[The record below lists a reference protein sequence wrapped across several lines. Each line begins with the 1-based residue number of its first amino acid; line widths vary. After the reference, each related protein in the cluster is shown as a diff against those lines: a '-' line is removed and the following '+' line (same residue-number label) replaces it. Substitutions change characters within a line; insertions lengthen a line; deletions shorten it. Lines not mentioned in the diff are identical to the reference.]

1 MAKSNKEY
9 ELAIKIAGEIEKSF
23 YESTKLTKKE
33 LSDLAKEATRSA
45 MAVEAATSGN
55 SGSSIAGNLKK
66 GLEDAE
72 PAFSGLESTA
82 KKTFTAIA
90 AAAATAGAGIAA
102 GMGASISAGVEFESA
117 FMGVEKTVNAT
128 DAQLADL
135 RDDIREMAKEMPESA
150 ADLSAIA
157 ESAGQLGIQTENI
170 ADFTRTMADLDVAT
184 NLSSEEG
191 ASQMAQY
198 ANITD
203 MAQDKFDE
211 LGSTIVDL
219 GNNMATTEADIMNMG
234 MRIAASGTQADLS
247 QAEIMGYAAA
257 LSSVGI
263 EAEAGGTAFSKL
275 LSNIQMAVE
284 TGADLEDY
292 AKVAGMTGEQFKK
305 AFSEDA
311 SDAINAFLLGL
322 NNTERNGKSAIAVL
336 DEMGLTEVRLRDTLL
351 RASNAGDLVVNA
363 LDIASEAWEE
373 NTALATEAEKRY
385 STVESRMDILGNKVT
400 DVGISLY
407 DDMRPGILEV
417 MNLGDEFIDSLAGQ
431 EDAIGEMIES
441 TVEKMPTMVRQVREA
456 GEAVG
461 DFAQP
466 LLSVGDWLG
475 ENPGMLV
482 GTITGVGGA
491 LATYKVASGVASLAT
506 SLGALGPAGWTILGI
521 GGVAGVITGIGTAVK
536 KSAAEAKKANLDAH
550 FGDIAL
556 SLEDLNDVA
565 EYLIQSRSLDQVREA
580 LTAFDELDGLD
591 DEIEDSVKSLNRMN
605 WKIDIGMELTEEENK
620 AYQDDIQSFI
630 TNVQDYAT
638 QQQYAVTLSVEA
650 LFDEDDLEESNLID
664 TLNGFYSGK
673 QAELAALGTQLNDT
687 VTEAFNDGFLSIDET
702 ETIMNLQRQMGE
714 IQAELSEG
722 EYKAQLSL
730 LGEKY
735 GGSLNADSFLNL
747 IDEVGTQTEAAMADY
762 ESAYVKSMSG
772 VNAAYDSGEMTDQ
785 EFSEES
791 DRLNY
796 AYLERKAETQAQGMD
811 FLAQTVLQ
819 QYSDELSEILP
830 GLEEDLNS
838 IMGDAMESILNGST
852 PATAWDTAGY
862 AIKDLNNSLSKDTIN
877 ALKDL
882 WEQMK
887 PQVEQMQQIAAE
899 FTQAGKE
906 LPEALSEGL
915 TNAASVGV
923 LAGDVEAAYAVLG
936 ENVRDSE
943 EYQQTL
949 EEIQNQG
956 AYIPEG
962 LAGAISENTDAI
974 EEGVNSLYNFTKG
987 EIGRTFGKGFD
998 INIPVYANPSTY
1010 YKTPEKAAE
1019 ASEKAGGLATGG
1031 IITSPRLTWFAED
1044 GPEAAIPLDGSR
1056 NAVDLWLRT
1065 GELLNMPG
1073 LAGEGSSITEG
1084 VETAAYYSGSNSEMQ
1099 INYSPVNNFYG
1110 NTSQE
1115 DVEAAL
1121 ETDQERFAQMM
1132 DEYLRNRRRTA
1143 FR

>member
-33 LSDLAKEATRSA
+33 LSDLAKEATRSV
-45 MAVEAATSGN
+45 MAVEAATSGK
-55 SGSSIAGNLKK
+55 SGPSIGESLKK
-66 GLEDAE
+66 GLDDAE
-72 PAFSGLESTA
+72 PAFSRLEAVA
-82 KKTFTAIA
+82 KASFAAISA
-90 AAAATAGAGIAA
+90 AALAAGAGIAA
-102 GMGASISAGVEFESA
+102 GLGASIKTGIEFESA
-117 FMGVEKTVNAT
+117 FAGVEKTVNASS
-128 DAQLADL
+128 AQLEEL
-135 RDDIREMAKEMPESA
+135 RDDIREMSKEMPTSA
-150 ADLSAIA
+150 AELSAIA

-170 ADFTRTMADLDVAT
+170 AEFTETMAMLAEAT
-184 NLSSEEG
+184 NLTSEEG
-191 ASQMAQY
+191 ASMFAQF
-198 ANITD
+198 ANITG
-203 MAQDKFDE
+203 MGQDNFDE
-211 LGSTIVDL
+211 LGSSVVAL
-219 GNNMATTEADIMNMG
+219 GNNMATTEADIVSMG
-234 MRIAASGTQADLS
+234 MRIAAAGTQVGLS
-247 QAEIMGYAAA
+247 QDQIMGYAAA

-275 LSNIQMAVE
+275 LTNLQMATE
-284 TGADLEDY
+284 TGAGLEEY
-292 AKVAGMTGEQFKK
+292 AKVAGMTGEEFRK
-305 AFSEDA
+305 AFGEDA
-311 SDAINAFLLGL
+311 ATAVNEFLKGL
-322 NNTERNGKSAIAVL
+322 NDTERNGMSAIAVL

-351 RASNAGDLVVNA
+351 RAANASDLVTDA
-363 LDIASEAWEE
+363 LDISGTAWEE
-373 NTALATEAEKRY
+373 NTALANEAAKRY
-385 STVESRMDILGNKVT
+385 ATVESQLSITGNKVK
-400 DVGISLY
+400 DLGISVY
-407 DDMRPGILEV
+407 DDLRPGILSAID
-417 MNLGDEFIDSLAGQ
+417 LGNEFIDSLAGQ
-431 EDAIGEMIES
+431 EGAIGEMIDS
-441 TVEKMPTMVRQVREA
+441 AVEKMPTMVRQVKEA
-456 GEAVG
+456 GEAIG

-466 LLSVGDWLG
+466 FLSVGGWLV
-475 ENPGMLV
+475 ENPGLLV
-482 GTITGVGGA
+482 GTITGIGTA
-491 LATYKVASGVASLAT
+491 LATYKVASGVASLAA
-506 SLGALGPAGWTILGI
+506 SLGALGPVGWGILGI
-521 GGVAGVITGIGTAVK
+521 GGVAGVITGIGSAVK
-536 KSAAEAKKANLDAH
+536 KSANEAKKANLDAH

-565 EYLIQSRSLDQVREA
+565 GYLIQSRSLDQVREA

-605 WKIDIGMELTEEENK
+605 WKIDIGMELTEEENQ

-650 LFDEDDLEESNLID
+650 LLGDDLEDSNLVD
-664 TLNGFYSGK
+664 TLNEFYSGK
-673 QAELAALGTQLNDT
+673 QGELAGLGKQLNDT

-762 ESAYVKSMSG
+762 ESAYIKSMSG

-785 EFSEES
+785 EYAEES

-819 QYSDELSEILP
+819 QYSDELSDILP

-862 AIKDLNNSLSKDTIN
+862 AIEDLNNSLSKDTIN

-882 WEQMK
+882 WEQME
-887 PQVEQMQQIAAE
+887 PQVEQMQQVAAE

-949 EEIQNQG
+949 EEIQGQG

-962 LAGAISENTDAI
+962 LASAISENTEAI
-974 EEGVNSLYNFTKG
+974 TEGVSDLYNFTEG
-987 EIGRTFGKGFD
+987 ELNRTFGKGFD
-998 INIPVYANPSTY
+998 VNVPVYVNPATY
-1010 YKTPEKAAE
+1010 YQSPEKADE
-1019 ASEKAGGLATGG
+1019 ASKKMGGHAEGG
-1031 IITSPRLTWFAED
+1031 IFTQPHIAWFAED

-1056 NAVDLWLRT
+1056 NAIDLWLRT

-1073 LAGEGSSITEG
+1073 LTGEGSTIAEG
-1084 VETAAYYSGSNSEMQ
+1084 VETAAYYNESSPVQVTYN
-1099 INYSPVNNFYG
+1099 PVNNFYG
-1110 NTSQE
+1110 TSPE
-1115 DVEAAL
+1115 DVETVL
-1121 ETDQERFAQMM
+1121 ETDQERFARMM
-1132 DEYLRNRRRTA
+1132 EEYVKNNRR
-1143 FR
+1143 FSFGGK

>member
-128 DAQLADL
+128 DAQLAEL

-150 ADLSAIA
+150 AELSAIA

-170 ADFTRTMADLDVAT
+170 GEFTRTMADLDVAT

-351 RASNAGDLVVNA
+351 RASNAGDLVTNA

-431 EDAIGEMIES
+431 EDAIGEMIDS
-441 TVEKMPTMVRQVREA
+441 AVEKMPTMVRQVREA

-466 LLSVGDWLG
+466 FLSVGGWLV
-475 ENPGMLV
+475 ENPGLLV

-506 SLGALGPAGWTILGI
+506 SLGALGPVGWTILGI
-521 GGVAGVITGIGTAVK
+521 GGVAGVISGISTEVK

-565 EYLIQSRSLDQVREA
+565 GYLIQSRSLDQVREA

-605 WKIDIGMELTEEENK
+605 WKIDIGMELSEEENR

-650 LFDEDDLEESNLID
+650 LLGDDLEDSNLVD
-664 TLNGFYSGK
+664 TLNEFYSGK
-673 QAELAALGTQLNDT
+673 QGELAGLGKQLNDA
-687 VTEAFNDGFLSIDET
+687 VTEAFNDGFLSIDEA

-714 IQAELSEG
+714 IQAALAEG

-735 GGSLNADSFLNL
+735 GGSLNADSFINL
-747 IDEVGTQTEAAMADY
+747 ANEVTSQSEQAMADY
-762 ESAYVKSMSG
+762 EAAYIKSMSG
-772 VNAAYDSGEMTDQ
+772 VNAAYESGEMTEQ
-785 EFSEES
+785 EYQTETGN
-791 DRLNY
+791 LNS
-796 AYLERKAETQAQGMD
+796 AYRQRQAETQAQAAD
-811 FLAQTVLQ
+811 FLTQTIQQ
-819 QYSDELSEILP
+819 QYGEIFDNLPEKLNEVFTDAITDDRAISWDPEVLIDSLTEGLDKGARGAIQELWESYEPMIEQMRSQIEQMEAAGEEIPESFRQALSSASEI
-830 GLEEDLNS
+830 G
-838 IMGDAMESILNGST
+838 T
-852 PATAWDTAGY
+852 
-862 AIKDLNNSLSKDTIN
+862 
-877 ALKDL
+877 
-882 WEQMK
+882 
-887 PQVEQMQQIAAE
+887 
-899 FTQAGKE
+899 
-906 LPEALSEGL
+906 
-915 TNAASVGV
+915 
-923 LAGDVEAAYAVLG
+923 LAGDVDALYTTMAEQA
-936 ENVRDSE
+936 ETSE
-943 EYQQTL
+943 ERERVRQVIDAMGAEVPQTMSDAIKENEESVKAGIEGL
-949 EEIQNQG
+949 YAYSEEEIN
-956 AYIPEG
+956 
-962 LAGAISENTDAI
+962 
-974 EEGVNSLYNFTKG
+974 
-987 EIGRTFGKGFD
+987 RTFGKGFQVD
-998 INIPVYANPSTY
+998 VPIYANPSTY
-1010 YKTPEKAAE
+1010 YRSPEKAAE
-1019 ASEKAGGLATGG
+1019 DIGGHAEGG
-1031 IITSPRLTWFAED
+1031 IFTQPHIAWFAED

-1056 NAVDLWLRT
+1056 NAIDLWLRT

-1073 LAGEGSSITEG
+1073 LAGEGSTIAGG
-1084 VETAAYYSGSNSEMQ
+1084 VETAAYYNESGPVQ
-1099 INYSPVNNFYG
+1099 VTYSPVNNFYG
-1110 NTSQE
+1110 TSQQ
-1115 DVEAAL
+1115 DMEAAL
-1121 ETDQERFAQMM
+1121 ETDQERFARMM
-1132 DEYLRNRRRTA
+1132 EEYVKNNRR
-1143 FR
+1143 FSFGGK